1 MNASLHTVTAFDAK
15 NRLGRLL
22 DRVAA
27 GEELVITRHG
37 EPVARLVP
45 INSRTDDSVNVALAT
60 FRAVR
65 ASLAAAGTKVSRDEI
80 QSWKRQGRR

>member
-37 EPVARLVP
+37 EPVARLIPV
-45 INSRTDDSVNVALAT
+45 NSRTDDNINVALAT

-65 ASLAAAGTKVSRDEI
+65 AALATVGTIVSRDEI
-80 QSWKRQGRR
+80 QSWKREGRR

>member
-37 EPVARLVP
+37 EPVARLIPV
-45 INSRTDDSVNVALAT
+45 NSRTDDNINVALAT

-65 ASLAAAGTKVSRDEI
+65 AALATVGTKVSRDEI
-80 QSWKRQGRR
+80 QSWKREGRR

>member
-1 MNASLHTVTAFDAK
+1 MNAALHTITAFDAK

-45 INSRTDDSVNVALAT
+45 IDKQTAEPTNLALAT

-65 ASLAAAGTKVSRDEI
+65 TSLAEAGTKVSRDEVR
-80 QSWKRQGRR
+80 SWKNEGRR